1 MALTVKRAAD
11 ALDRRGI
18 RHLRPAWR
26 TRRSWQCFSSLPRR
40 AEEGGEEVFFLSVRC
55 ASSFLRA
62 ASPRLARLGGVSVQS
77 VVTS

>member
-40 AEEGGEEVFFLSVRC
+40 AEEGGDEVFFFVDP
-55 ASSFLRA
+55 LRLLL
-62 ASPRLARLGGVSVQS
+62 LARHIAPSRSSGGTSVQS
-77 VVTS
+77 VFAF